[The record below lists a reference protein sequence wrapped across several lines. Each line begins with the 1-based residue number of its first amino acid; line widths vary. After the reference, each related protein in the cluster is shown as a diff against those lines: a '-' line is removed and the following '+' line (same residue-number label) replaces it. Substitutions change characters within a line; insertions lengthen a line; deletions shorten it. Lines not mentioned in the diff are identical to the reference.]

1 VAWAGPEAD
10 GEPAAPLAAGLVA
23 GVLVPW
29 VLVPWVPVP
38 WVPVAWVP
46 GEADPAAPLAP
57 PAEVPLAEL
66 SLAEAAGDVGWLAG
80 FGPSLPQAATTTVA
94 PSGSALPPIPLVSTK

>member
-10 GEPAAPLAAGLVA
+10 GEPAAPLGEELVAEGLVA
-23 GVLVPW
+23 W
-29 VLVPWVPVP
+29 VL
-38 WVPVAWVP
+38 VAWVP
-46 GEADPAAPLAP
+46 GEADPAAPPAEAP
-57 PAEVPLAEL
+57 LAEVPLAEVP
-66 SLAEAAGDVGWLAG
+66 LAEAAGDVGWLAG

>member
-1 VAWAGPEAD
+1 MAWADPEAD
-10 GEPAAPLAAGLVA
+10 GEPAAPLAVGLVA
-23 GVLVPW
+23 GVLVRW
-29 VLVPWVPVP
+29 LLVP

-46 GEADPAAPLAP
+46 GEADPAAPLAE
-57 PAEVPLAEL
+57 APLAEL
-66 SLAEAAGDVGWLAG
+66 PLTEAAGDVGWLAG

>member
-10 GEPAAPLAAGLVA
+10 GEPAAPLAEELVA
-23 GVLVPW
+23 GVLVAW
-29 VLVPWVPVP
+29 VL
-38 WVPVAWVP
+38 
-46 GEADPAAPLAP
+46 GEADPAAPLAEAP
-57 PAEVPLAEL
+57 PAEVP
-66 SLAEAAGDVGWLAG
+66 LAEAAGDVGWLAG